1 MLGKLAPPFY
11 GGIGFQLPRTALNFA
26 RRSVSGGAAWRT
38 VMDMVWALVLLV
50 LVGALVYSAYALGR
64 ASAFAEMRR
73 GGMGQGVS
81 GSDVTQAPG
90 QAPVPSPRANL
101 PRTAAAPPVLVG
113 DEEPTAGPTTPRR
126 SASPPPAAAAG
137 SSSSAGPSAST
148 PRRTAAPPPAAAAWS
163 TPKSGSDKKG
173 S

>member
-1 MLGKLAPPFY
+1 MLEKLARPFS
-11 GGIGFQLPRTALNFA
+11 GGIGFQLPRTALSSA
-26 RRSVSGGAAWRT
+26 CRCGSGGAAWRT

-50 LVGALVYSAYALGR
+50 LVAALVYGAYAFGR

-73 GGMGQGVS
+73 GGMDQGMS
-81 GSDVTQAPG
+81 GSDVTRAPE
-90 QAPVPSPRANL
+90 QAPVPSPRAGL
-101 PRTAAAPPVLVG
+101 PRTAAAPPVAVG
-113 DEEPTAGPTTPRR
+113 DEGSSAGPTTPRR

-137 SSSSAGPSAST
+137 SSSGTGSSAST

>member
-1 MLGKLAPPFY
+1 
-11 GGIGFQLPRTALNFA
+11 
-26 RRSVSGGAAWRT
+26 
-38 VMDMVWALVLLV
+38 MDMVWALVLLV
-50 LVGALVYSAYALGR
+50 LVGALVYGAYALGR

-73 GGMGQGVS
+73 GGMGQGMS
-81 GSDVTQAPG
+81 GSDVTQAPE

-113 DEEPTAGPTTPRR
+113 DEGSSPAEHTSSRR
-126 SASPPPAAAAG
+126 SAPPPAAAAG
-137 SSSSAGPSAST
+137 PSSNAGPAAST

>member
-1 MLGKLAPPFY
+1 
-11 GGIGFQLPRTALNFA
+11 
-26 RRSVSGGAAWRT
+26 
-38 VMDMVWALVLLV
+38 MDMVWALVLLV
-50 LVGALVYSAYALGR
+50 LVGALVYGAYALGR

-73 GGMGQGVS
+73 VGMDQGMS
-81 GSDVTQAPG
+81 GSDVTHAPE
-90 QAPVPSPRANL
+90 QAPVPSPRVNL

-113 DEEPTAGPTTPRR
+113 DEGPSAAPTTRR